1 LKPVIGMTGL
11 GLFALLVPQALGSGI
26 GTIEAALLGTLPLA
40 LLLLLPIAKLFA
52 TALTIGSG
60 GSGGLFTPS
69 LVFGA
74 LVGGAY
80 GLGIQSLFPELTSG
94 YGAYAAVGMA
104 AIAAGSSHAPLSAA
118 IMLFEFTGN
127 YELVLPL
134 LVASIVSSVV
144 ARWLYPYS
152 IYTEPLQRRGVELS
166 YRLEEAALAGL
177 AVAELSRDDPETIEA
192 SEPFPSLVDRFLA
205 TRRQRLFVID
215 AENRLLG
222 SVSLHDIKHALVDV
236 ESLGH
241 VLAHDLMVPV
251 PVTLRLDDRLHRAA
265 ELFARAEFERLPVLD
280 DDGKFKGVLAK
291 RDLLAVYAQEVLGRP
306 AVLST
311 YVASDQPG
319 VRGQAVELP
328 PDFALRSFQVPHTLA
343 GKSLIEC
350 DLPRR
355 VGIRVLELKR
365 PTRRGAEWIVPDART
380 VLR

>member
-1 LKPVIGMTGL
+1 
-11 GLFALLVPQALGSGI
+11 
-26 GTIEAALLGTLPLA
+26 
-40 LLLLLPIAKLFA
+40 
-52 TALTIGSG
+52 
-60 GSGGLFTPS
+60 
-69 LVFGA
+69 
-74 LVGGAY
+74 
-80 GLGIQSLFPELTSG
+80 
-94 YGAYAAVGMA
+94 MA

-127 YELVLPL
+127 YELILPL
-134 LVASIVSSVV
+134 LAASIVSSVV

-152 IYTEPLQRRGVELS
+152 IYTEPLQRRGIELS
-166 YRLEEAALAGL
+166 YRMEEAALAGL
-177 AVAELSRDDPETIEA
+177 SVADLVRDDPETIEA
-192 SEPFPSLVDRFLA
+192 TEPFPSLVDRFLA

-215 AENRLLG
+215 PASQRLLG
-222 SVSLHDIKHALVDV
+222 SVSLHDIKHALADV

-251 PVTLRLDDRLHRAA
+251 PVTLKLGDRLHRAA

-280 DDGKFKGVLAK
+280 ENGKFRGVLAK

-328 PDFALRSFQVPHTLA
+328 PDFALRSFQVPHALA

-355 VGIRVLELKR
+355 VGIRVLEIKR
-365 PTRRGAEWIVPDART
+365 PTRRGADWIVPDAKTILRAGDLLV
-380 VLR
+380 VLGPTAAVEALAQGRIESAPALASTS